1 MKFTNSA
8 KLKAAIKKLA
18 NESNVPAQ
26 GILQKYVMER
36 FLCRL
41 SKSMYKKNF
50 VLKGGFLTSSLVG
63 VAKRTTMD
71 IDATAIGLTVETET
85 LEKILQAVCSVKT
98 SDSFEYQLSRVE
110 FIRELDS
117 YPGFRIYLK
126 ASYGTLSVPFYMD
139 ITTGDAMTPGPI
151 EQFFWSM
158 FDDGDFELLAY
169 NLETLLS
176 EKLETIL
183 SRGVLNTRP
192 RDFYDVDLLW
202 NKYKK
207 TIKPKVLSNAL
218 QNTMTHRHTENLLKK
233 ALEIVNS
240 IKADENM
247 NNRWKKYQKEYSFV
261 EKKIFSEVCESIFEI
276 MEVINL
282 EMQ

>member
-18 NESNVPAQ
+18 NESKVPAQ

-41 SKSMYKKNF
+41 SQSRYKKNF

-71 IDATAIGLTVETET
+71 IDATAIGLAVEIET
-85 LEKILQAVCSVKT
+85 LEKIIQVICSVKT
-98 SDSFEYQLSRVE
+98 SDGFEFQLSKIE

-126 ASYGTLSVPFYMD
+126 ASYGTLTIPFYMD
-139 ITTGDAMTPGPI
+139 ITTGDAMTPGPV
-151 EQFFWSM
+151 EQIFWSM
-158 FDDGDFELLAY
+158 FDEGDFELLAY
-169 NLETLLS
+169 NAETLLS

-207 TIKPKVLSNAL
+207 TIKTKILSNAI
-218 QNTMTHRHTENLLKK
+218 QNTMLHRHTENLLKK
-233 ALEIVNS
+233 SLEIVNS
-240 IKADENM
+240 IKVDENM
-247 NNRWKKYQKEYSFV
+247 INRWKKYQKENSFV
-261 EKKIFSEVCESIFEI
+261 GEREFSKVCESIFEI
-276 MEVINL
+276 MKVINL